1 MSDLITYA
9 SGHLPEVIAAGA
21 GGLAALA
28 IGAAGIRRL
37 VKSAGRRSIAAVSA
51 AAGAVLCTALT
62 TNTSWRFF
70 GTNLHVTN
78 IPERT
83 LMFAVLEMGLFACT
97 MAARENLNNPEK
109 GAPGLPGV
117 AVWLLA
123 GFAAIPAYSVGGDVI
138 AGTVRTVLG
147 PLMAVFLVHLALGM
161 ELRHRTPGAE
171 SKSAMATI
179 GRALQQRLFAR
190 LGLGAADLTAQQ
202 ISQNR
207 AVAKAAVLSDR
218 LSAMSD
224 RRREGWYGQRITG
237 RLRRQLRR
245 AGVADDPA
253 RAEMLLAHLAVTR
266 HALALST
273 LELPSPWTTPAVVVD
288 VPQQQPEPEE
298 ETEQPPQQPP
308 AEDPS
313 DVDVLQRAEPPA
325 WSSMTTQEAVERAD
339 AILPGPARGHDE
351 LAEILKKLG
360 IETTGNYV
368 RTARRR
374 ARKRIETTDAGEL
387 EQPNDGDVIPLQRN
401 HAHAA

>member
-21 GGLAALA
+21 GALAALA

-37 VKSAGRRSIAAVSA
+37 FKSKRSIAAVSA

-70 GTNLHVTN
+70 GSNLHVTN
-78 IPERT
+78 IAERT
-83 LMFAVLEMGLFACT
+83 LMFAVLEVALFACT
-97 MAARENLNNPEK
+97 MAARENLNNEEK
-109 GAPGLPGV
+109 RAPGLPGV
-117 AVWLLA
+117 VVWLLA
-123 GFAAIPAYSVGGDVI
+123 GFAAIPAYSVGGDLI

-147 PLMAVFLVHLALGM
+147 PLMAVFLIHQALGM

-171 SKSAMATI
+171 SKSTLATI
-179 GRALQQRLFAR
+179 GRALQQRVLAR
-190 LGLGAADLTAQQ
+190 LGLGSANLTALE
-202 ISQNR
+202 ITQNR
-207 AVAKAAVLSDR
+207 AVAKASVLSDR

-224 RRREGWYGQRITG
+224 RRRTGRTGQWIAG
-237 RLRRQLRR
+237 RLRKQLRR
-245 AGVADDPA
+245 AGVADNPA
-253 RAEMLLAHLAVTR
+253 RAEALLAHLAVTR

-288 VPQQQPEPEE
+288 VPEQRPEPEE
-298 ETEQPPQQPP
+298 ESNEQPL
-308 AEDPS
+308 ADDPS

-374 ARKRIETTDAGEL
+374 ARKRIETSDAGEL
-387 EQPNDGDVIPLQRN
+387 EQPDDGDVIPLQRN